1 MKLPLWL
8 SPLCARPVVVAV
20 LLLTVSRADAARLP
34 AVQAQPA
41 SGADR
46 ADRVAEAY
54 SQFLLGRHL
63 ETTENIPGAIDALK
77 RAVQLDPQSPDIAA
91 ELAGLFMRQSR
102 LDEAVVA
109 ADQALKVAPANREA
123 HRVLGIVYATLVESG
138 RRGNARSPA
147 TQAENI
153 KKAIQHLEQA
163 LDRPSGEP
171 DPNVRATLARL
182 YITNESYD
190 KAIPLLVDLVNQEPG
205 WADGPGLLAQAYAS
219 AGRNAEAITWLT
231 AAAVDDPDLYQTLAG
246 FYERERRWSE
256 AAGAYA
262 QAIRNA
268 PRSTELK
275 TQYASAL
282 INAGGRDSLAKA
294 RDVFKELLSAKAND
308 PRSLFQLSQVERRLG
323 DFAASEEA
331 AHKLIAQSAQSPMGY
346 YALAMS
352 LEERRQYREVVDTLA
367 PAVAEFR
374 SRDTARAPASGS
386 GGPTVETAA
395 NPATNLVLLL
405 PHLGFAYQEL
415 GDFDKAIGAFDEAHR
430 LAPTDTS
437 VTAYLIQANLS
448 AKKYNAALEL
458 VRKAR
463 VDSADDLRFARLEAQ
478 ALRQSGKPDQAVS
491 LLQDFIKK
499 QSDRPEP
506 YVALA
511 QLYSETK
518 REGDAV
524 RVLQD
529 AQSKFPADTTIPFQ
543 LGAVLDKQK
552 KFSDAESAFRQVLSK
567 EPDNAQALNYLG
579 YMLADRGERLDESV
593 GLLKKALAVEPDNG
607 SYLDSLGWAYYKA
620 DKLDLAVTNLERA
633 AEQLKANSVIQDHY
647 GDVLFKLS
655 RFDDA
660 IAAWNRAIEGDGDTI
675 DRASIDKKIRSAKQK
690 LGRK

>member
-1 MKLPLWL
+1 MKLLLRL
-8 SPLCARPVVVAV
+8 SPSCARPVLAAV
-20 LLLTVSRADAARLP
+20 FLLTVSGADAALLP
-34 AVQAQPA
+34 AQAQPA
-41 SGADR
+41 STAER

-63 ETTENIPGAIDALK
+63 ETAENIPGAIDALK
-77 RAVQLDPQSPDIAA
+77 RAVQLDPQAPDIAA

-102 LDEAVVA
+102 LDEAIAA

-138 RRGNARSPA
+138 RRGNARSQTA
-147 TQAENI
+147 QAQNLS
-153 KKAIQHLEQA
+153 KAIQHLEQA

-205 WADGPGLLAQAYAS
+205 WSDGPVLLAQAYAS
-219 AGRNAEAITWLT
+219 AGRNAEAIAWLVD
-231 AAAVDDPDLYQTLAG
+231 AAVEDPDLYQTLAG

-262 QAIRNA
+262 QAIKNT

-275 TQYASAL
+275 TQYVSAL
-282 INAGGRDSLAKA
+282 INAGNRDSLTKA
-294 RDVFKELLSAKAND
+294 RDVLKDVLAAKAND

-323 DFAASEEA
+323 DFAASEA
-331 AHKLIAQSAQSPMGY
+331 TSHKIIAQNPQSPMGY
-346 YALAMS
+346 YALAMT
-352 LEERRQYREVVDTLA
+352 LEERRQYQEVVDALA
-367 PAVAEFR
+367 PAVADFR
-374 SRDTARAPASGS
+374 SRGAARAATPGS
-386 GGPTVETAA
+386 GGLTVETV
-395 NPATNLVLLL
+395 NPATDLVLLL

-437 VTAYLIQANLS
+437 ITAYLIQANLS
-448 AKKYNAALEL
+448 AKKYGAALDL

-499 QSDRPEP
+499 QSDRPDA

-511 QLYSETK
+511 QLYAETK
-518 REGDAV
+518 RESDAV

-552 KFSDAESAFRQVLSK
+552 KFADAESAFRQVLSK
-567 EPDNAQALNYLG
+567 DPDNAQALNYLG

-593 GLLKKALAVEPDNG
+593 GLLKKALEVEPDNG

-655 RFDDA
+655 RYDDA
-660 IAAWNRAIEGDGDTI
+660 IAAWNRAIEGDGDSV

-690 LGRK
+690 LGKK